1 MENVDLECLN
11 YNPLSKDYY
20 TARQLILPLDYDF
33 IIDKDDPVRLFVE
46 VMEGE
51 NLGKYIKK
59 SSDLGRT
66 GYNRFTLLEIILFAF
81 MENIR
86 TLRGIE
92 KACKTDIRF
101 MWLAKNEKPT
111 HTTLANFI
119 NNDLNENIERI
130 FIDLNR
136 VIIKKLK
143 IDTSKLYIDGTK
155 IEAYANK
162 YTFVWKKATIS
173 FKNKLI
179 AKVNKAIGDLN
190 LFLDQTLQNNIFEI
204 REDYS
209 PEFLCEIIKMLQEYI
224 DKNDIKEVSGKGTRK
239 HQSQRLRD
247 KFQEYYNFMLK
258 YIEIIN
264 TCGDN
269 RNSYSKTDKDA
280 TFMHLKE
287 DYMRN
292 GQLKPAY
299 NLQIGVS
306 DSYILS
312 LGVFQDRDDVG
323 TFVPFLENYKKQY
336 GFYPKYPVA
345 DSGYGSLNNYLYL
358 EQNKMEIYTKYA
370 MYSKE
375 KDSGGSFTDRF
386 QKVDETTLKCPNDKK
401 LKFLYEKVNRKNR
414 KLKDYVYEC
423 ENCSNCPFEQECK
436 KYAINKDKNRKV
448 SINYEWKKLK
458 LQALKN
464 LTSDLGNQLK
474 INRSIQ
480 VEGAFGVIKEDMK
493 YQRLQRRTIKRV
505 EIEFY
510 LVAIAFNLRKY
521 YHNVYPSN
529 ILPN

>member
-1 MENVDLECLN
+1 MENIDLSLN
-11 YNPLSKDYY
+11 YNPTNKDYY

-33 IIDKDDPVRLFVE
+33 LIEKDDPVRMFVE

-101 MWLAKNEKPT
+101 MWLSKSERPS

-119 NNDLNENIERI
+119 NNDLNENIEKI
-130 FIDLNR
+130 FIEINK
-136 VIIKKLK
+136 VFIKKLK

-179 AKVNKAIGDLN
+179 AKISTTLNDLN
-190 LFLDQTLQNNIFEI
+190 LFMDQSLQSETYEI
-204 REDYS
+204 RDDYS
-209 PEFLCEIIKMLQEYI
+209 PDFLIEIIQKLQEFI
-224 DKNDIKEVSGKGTRK
+224 DKNNIQIVFGKGKHK

-247 KFQEYYNFMLK
+247 KFQNYYDYMLK
-258 YIEIIN
+258 YIEIID

-287 DYMRN
+287 DYMKN

-306 DSYILS
+306 NGYILS
-312 LGVFQDRDDVG
+312 LGVYQDRDDVG
-323 TFVPFLENYKKQY
+323 TLKPFLENYKRQY
-336 GFYPKYPVA
+336 GFYPKYPVG
-345 DSGYGSLNNYLYL
+345 DSGYGSLSNYLYL
-358 EQNKMEIYTKYA
+358 ERNNMELYTKYA

-375 KDSGGSFTDRF
+375 KDNGGNFIDKF
-386 QKVDETTLKCPNDKK
+386 ETIDDNTIRCPN
-401 LKFLYEKVNRKNR
+401 NRNLNFIYTKINR
-414 KLKDYVYEC
+414 RNRELNDYVYEC
-423 ENCSNCPFEQECK
+423 EDCSGCPFEKVCK
-436 KYAINKDKNRKV
+436 KNTIQKERNRRV
-448 SINYEWKKLK
+448 SINYEWKKLRLK
-458 LQALKN
+458 VLQN
-464 LTSDLGNQLK
+464 LSTDFGNQLK

-493 YQRLQRRTIKRV
+493 YQRLHRRSKKKA

-510 LVAIAFNLRKY
+510 LVAIAYNLRKY
-521 YHNVYPSN
+521 YHNLHPNN

>member
-1 MENVDLECLN
+1 MENIDLCLN
-11 YNPLSKDYY
+11 NNPLSKDYY
-20 TARQLILPLDYDF
+20 TTRQLILPLDYDF
-33 IIDKDDPVRLFVE
+33 LIEKDDPVRVFVE

-51 NLGKYIKK
+51 NLGRYIKK

-101 MWLAKNEKPT
+101 MWLSKNEKPS

-119 NNDLNENIERI
+119 NNDLNENIEKI
-130 FIDLNR
+130 FIEINK
-136 VIIKKLK
+136 VIIHKRKV
-143 IDTSKLYIDGTK
+143 DTSKLYIDGTK

-162 YTFVWKKATIS
+162 YTFVWKKATES
-173 FKNKLI
+173 FKRKLMDKI
-179 AKVNKAIGDLN
+179 SKTLKELN
-190 LFLDQTLQNNIFEI
+190 SFFDQTLQNTTYEASDEYTPYFLINII
-204 REDYS
+204 R
-209 PEFLCEIIKMLQEYI
+209 KLQEFI
-224 DKNDIKEVSGKGTRK
+224 DENNIQITSGRGKHK

-247 KFQEYYNFMLK
+247 KFQGYYHFMLK
-258 YIEIIN
+258 YIEIIDI
-264 TCGDN
+264 CGEN

-306 DSYILS
+306 NGYILS
-312 LGVFQDRDDVG
+312 LGVYQDRDDHK
-323 TFVPFLENYKKQY
+323 TLIPFLDNYKNQY

-358 EQNKMEIYTKYA
+358 EQNNMELYTKYG

-375 KDSGGSFTDRF
+375 KDSGGSFLDKF
-386 QKVDETTLKCPNDKK
+386 EKIDETTLVCPNNRK
-401 LKFLYEKVNRKNR
+401 LNFLYTKVNRKNR
-414 KLKDYVYEC
+414 KFKDYIYEC
-423 ENCSNCPFEQECK
+423 EDCSFCPFEKECK
-436 KYAINKDKNRKV
+436 KNTMYKERNRKI
-448 SINYEWKKLK
+448 SINYEWKRLK
-458 LQALKN
+458 LLALKN

-493 YQRLQRRTIKRV
+493 YQRLHRRSKKKA

-521 YHNVYPSN
+521 YHSLHPNN